1 MTSGTEHPSSAVPP
15 RGHHGTREVARNLLA
30 AAGLAA
36 LTLAAEAEGQGAVSD
51 GRAARGIMRI
61 AVFDSRVV
69 LDSMPQ
75 RAAAE
80 SEFALEQTKARTML
94 NMATDSLKAALDD
107 FVRVEAQLSPR
118 QREATMMHLRAREM
132 MVEEMAAN
140 LDHVIVRRQS
150 ELQQPL
156 RDRLREAVRAVRERG
171 GYDLIL
177 DRANDQIIVDASPRA
192 DITPDVLRELRGTKG
207 IARLPDRR

>member
-1 MTSGTEHPSSAVPP
+1 MSTDGTTSTPMRPARARDV
-15 RGHHGTREVARNLLA
+15 TWDVVRNLCA
-30 AAGLAA
+30 AAALAA
-36 LTLAAEAEGQGAVSD
+36 LTLAADAEAQGTSPERH
-51 GRAARGIMRI
+51 GNRGSMRI
-61 AVFDSRVV
+61 VVFDSRII

-94 NMATDSLKAALDD
+94 NMATDSLRAALDG
-107 FVRVEAQLSPR
+107 FQRVESQLSPR

-140 LDHVIVRRQS
+140 LDHVIIRRQA

-156 RDRLREAVRAVRERG
+156 RDRVRAAVRAVRERNR
-171 GYDLIL
+171 YDVVL
-177 DRANDQIIVDASPRA
+177 DRANEQVIVDASPRA
-192 DITPDVLRELRGTKG
+192 DITSEILRELRARKE
-207 IARLPDRR
+207 IARLPDNR

>member
-1 MTSGTEHPSSAVPP
+1 MSTQPGISSTTRPA
-15 RGHHGTREVARNLLA
+15 RTRRATREVVRNLCA
-30 AAGLAA
+30 AAALAA
-36 LTLAAEAEGQGAVSD
+36 LTLAADAEAQGATAERNSS
-51 GRAARGIMRI
+51 RGNMRI
-61 AVFDSRVV
+61 AVFDSRII

-94 NMATDSLKAALDD
+94 NLATDSLRAALDG
-107 FVRVEAQLSPR
+107 FQRVESQLSPR

-140 LDHVIVRRQS
+140 LDHVIVRRQA

-156 RDRLREAVRAVRERG
+156 RDRVREAVRAVRERS
-171 GYDLIL
+171 GYDVVL
-177 DRANDQIIVDASPRA
+177 DRANEQIIVDASPRA
-192 DITPDVLRELRGTKG
+192 DITGEILRELRARKD
-207 IARLPDRR
+207 IARLPDNR